1 MSSFSDENGRICIEN
16 DLQKNFT
23 LQITPNTKLNILIHG
38 TAIVKKKLEMIVFE
52 MVVLSNPS
60 QYIQSSF
67 IFKHFKLLSFLSVS
81 CKKRSIADQFLEGLM
96 LEFQLFFKN

>member
-23 LQITPNTKLNILIHG
+23 LQYIQITPNTKLNTLIHG

-60 QYIQSSF
+60 QYVISMYIQAF
-67 IFKHFKLLSFLSVS
+67 QTFKLFVS
-81 CKKRSIADQFLEGLM
+81 KL
-96 LEFQLFFKN
+96 